1 MTVATINNTASN
13 GHLASPQP
21 VVKESPL
28 KRIRKSITSP
38 FKKKGT
44 VKVLDLNEEQ
54 QPSAT
59 APATTASPT
68 VKANSWDEM
77 SSVSG
82 ISSSSTAASTTDT
95 ANNEPA
101 KLSKSKKRALRRQR
115 AKRNR
120 KLQEEQQAQK
130 DGGSAVA
137 APDAAMI
144 ATVPSTDESTT
155 SNSNKNKK
163 KRNKKRNSKK
173 RSSNNKAVNG
183 TVEVPSLLPPLAVDY
198 EDNDKAAATVAA
210 AVVTPKAQNIAAV
223 DTKPVSTASKK
234 LVNVDGKYMIVPGT
248 PMDSTPTTGAAA
260 PPVALLE
267 GTAREVSVDVYADPD
282 AKEASSHVFGNST
295 AKKED
300 CECNACVI
308 S

>member
-1 MTVATINNTASN
+1 
-13 GHLASPQP
+13 
-21 VVKESPL
+21 VKA
-28 KRIRKSITSP
+28 
-38 FKKKGT
+38 
-44 VKVLDLNEEQ
+44 LDLNEEQ
-54 QPSAT
+54 KPSTT
-59 APATTASPT
+59 AHATTASPT
-68 VKANSWDEM
+68 IKANSWDEM

-120 KLQEEQQAQK
+120 KLQEEQHAKK
-130 DGGSAVA
+130 DGGSVA
-137 APDAAMI
+137 AADAAMI

-163 KRNKKRNSKK
+163 KRNKKRSSKK
-173 RSSNNKAVNG
+173 RNNNKAASG
-183 TVEVPSLLPPLAVDY
+183 TVEVPSLLPPLAIDD
-198 EDNDKAAATVAA
+198 EDSDKAAATVAA
-210 AVVTPKAQNIAAV
+210 AVVTPKARSNVASV
-223 DTKPVSTASKK
+223 DTNPVSTASKK

-282 AKEASSHVFGNST
+282 AKEASSHVFGRST

>member
-1 MTVATINNTASN
+1 MNNTASN

-44 VKVLDLNEEQ
+44 VKALDLNEEQ
-54 QPSAT
+54 KPSTT
-59 APATTASPT
+59 AHATTASPT
-68 VKANSWDEM
+68 IKANSWDEM

-120 KLQEEQQAQK
+120 KLQEEQHAKK
-130 DGGSAVA
+130 DGGSVA
-137 APDAAMI
+137 AADAAMI

-163 KRNKKRNSKK
+163 KRNKKRSSKK
-173 RSSNNKAVNG
+173 RNNNKAASG
-183 TVEVPSLLPPLAVDY
+183 TVEVPSLLPPLAIDD
-198 EDNDKAAATVAA
+198 EDSDKAAATVAA

-248 PMDSTPTTGAAA
+248 PMDA
-260 PPVALLE
+260 PVALLE

-282 AKEASSHVFGNST
+282 AQEASSHVFGNST